1 VWNVRF
7 VSAGP
12 LRLQNVLNAKSVMKS
27 YAASGGCLLMY
38 STEKDQLIPY
48 ERQLELFAEF
58 NRTATCRKSFLETNE
73 YQGKFDDQADNV

>member
-1 VWNVRF
+1 
-7 VSAGP
+7 
-12 LRLQNVLNAKSVMKS
+12 MKS